1 MTIDTALPE
10 SGAPAQAAS
19 GQPENRPAQEDTS
32 GNAAASQEGQQ
43 QEAGQEGEGGESQR
57 KEKTPEQREI
67 ERLRRGIDRRTRQ
80 LYELRAQQQAPRL
93 DGLTGRQGQADNR
106 GVADDSEPLSVTRAE
121 LAQMVKAEAERLAPT
136 LQEQRTEVERR
147 QGVIQS
153 LAKTWGQERFDE
165 LASDLDDAMGGLT
178 ARSGRPKPASEA
190 VFEADEPARVIEY
203 LADPDH
209 ADEADRIA
217 RMSAAQAGKAIA
229 RLEDRLKAQAQQS
242 TPKASKAP
250 APLEAV
256 RGGGNTSG
264 APDPTDTKAW
274 IRWRN
279 EQERKGR

>member
-1 MTIDTALPE
+1 MSNDNALTEAANTAV
-10 SGAPAQAAS
+10 SGGQADNLQAADDIKTTE
-19 GQPENRPAQEDTS
+19 GM
-32 GNAAASQEGQQ
+32 QEGQQ
-43 QEAGQEGEGGESQR
+43 TSQEASDKGEEGESQSK

-80 LYELRAQQQAPRL
+80 LYELRAQLPQGVAS
-93 DGLTGRQGQADNR
+93 RQEPSDNR
-106 GVADDSEPLSVTRAE
+106 NNANDSEPLSLTRAE

-136 LQEQRTEVERR
+136 LQQEKAEVERR

-153 LAKTWGQERFDE
+153 LEKTWGQDRFNE

-178 ARSGRPKPASEA
+178 DRSGRPKPAIEA

-203 LADPDH
+203 LADPDN

-229 RLEDRLKAQAQQS
+229 RLEDRLKAQSKPEKSA
-242 TPKASKAP
+242 PKASKAP

-264 APDPTDTKAW
+264 APDPSDTKAW

-279 EQERKGR
+279 EQEFKGR

>member
-1 MTIDTALPE
+1 MSNDNALTEAAQTAV
-10 SGAPAQAAS
+10 SGGQADNLQPAEELKTTE
-19 GQPENRPAQEDTS
+19 GT
-32 GNAAASQEGQQ
+32 QEGQQ
-43 QEAGQEGEGGESQR
+43 TGQEASDKDGEGESQSK

-80 LYELRAQQQAPRL
+80 LYELRAQIPQGVAS
-93 DGLTGRQGQADNR
+93 RQEASDNR
-106 GVADDSEPLSVTRAE
+106 SNANDSEPLSLTRAE

-136 LQEQRTEVERR
+136 LQQEKAEVERR

-153 LAKTWGQERFDE
+153 LEKTWGQDRFNE

-178 ARSGRPKPASEA
+178 DRSGRPKPAIEA

-203 LADPDH
+203 LADPDN
-209 ADEADRIA
+209 ADEAEKIA

-229 RLEDRLKAQAQQS
+229 RLEDRIKAQSKSEKAA
-242 TPKASKAP
+242 PKASKAP

-264 APDPTDTKAW
+264 APDPSDTKAW

-279 EQERKGR
+279 EQEFKGR